1 MDTMTLDT
9 RALQLP
15 LDFSDGAGPA
25 SPYRPSPA
33 PSAPSALRRLVADV
47 LSAEPA
53 AVAVRREATPV
64 RPTATSRPVYRRR
77 RLLVA
82 VTLGLLASALS
93 LLGGA
98 LVARVTGTPGAAVGE
113 AAGEPVVHVVQ
124 PGDTLWSIAERITPD
139 DRDIRHTVDRLAAS
153 TGGAML
159 QPGQRV
165 VLPSS

>member
-25 SPYRPSPA
+25 SPCRPSP
-33 PSAPSALRRLVADV
+33 APSALRRLVADV

-64 RPTATSRPVYRRR
+64 RPTATSLTVYRRRR

-93 LLGGA
+93 LLGGE
-98 LVARVTGTPGAAVGE
+98 LVARVTGTPGSAVVE
-113 AAGEPVVHVVQ
+113 AAGEPVVYVVQ
-124 PGDTLWSIAERITPD
+124 PGDTLWSIAERITSD

-165 VLPSS
+165 VLPSG

>member
-9 RALQLP
+9 RTLQLP

-25 SPYRPSPA
+25 SLYRPSP
-33 PSAPSALRRLVADV
+33 APSALRRLVADV

-53 AVAVRREATPV
+53 AVAVGRT
-64 RPTATSRPVYRRR
+64 
-77 RLLVA
+77 
-82 VTLGLLASALS
+82 G
-93 LLGGA
+93 
-98 LVARVTGTPGAAVGE
+98 VARVTGTPGSAVVE
-113 AAGEPVVHVVQ
+113 AAGEPVVYVVQ

>member
-33 PSAPSALRRLVADV
+33 PSALRRLVADV

-64 RPTATSRPVYRRR
+64 RPTATSLTVYRR

-93 LLGGA
+93 LLGGE
-98 LVARVTGTPGAAVGE
+98 LVARVTGTPGSAVVE
-113 AAGEPVVHVVQ
+113 AAGEPEVYVVQ
-124 PGDTLWSIAERITPD
+124 PGDTLWFIAERITPD

>member
-15 LDFSDGAGPA
+15 LDFADGAGSA
-25 SPYRPSPA
+25 LPYRLSPA
-33 PSAPSALRRLVADV
+33 PSTLRRLVADV
-47 LSAEPA
+47 LSAEPT
-53 AVAVRREATPV
+53 AVAIRREATPV
-64 RPTATSRPVYRRR
+64 RPTVASPAVYRRR

-82 VTLGLLASALS
+82 VTLGLLVSALS
-93 LLGGA
+93 LLGGE
-98 LVARVTGTPGAAVGE
+98 LVARATGTPGSAVVE
-113 AAGEPVVHVVQ
+113 AAGEPVVYVVQ

-159 QPGQRV
+159 QPGQRI
-165 VLPSS
+165 VLPSN